1 MSDEQEAVEELLEHI
16 VGRMIVDA
24 GIEDDEF
31 VIVLD
36 DDTKVVL
43 FSDEDLQ
50 LYYEY
55 GEPLDNLH

>member
-1 MSDEQEAVEELLEHI
+1 MNDEQEAVEGLLEHM

-55 GEPLDNLH
+55 GESLDNLH

>member
-1 MSDEQEAVEELLEHI
+1 MSEQEAVEELLEHI